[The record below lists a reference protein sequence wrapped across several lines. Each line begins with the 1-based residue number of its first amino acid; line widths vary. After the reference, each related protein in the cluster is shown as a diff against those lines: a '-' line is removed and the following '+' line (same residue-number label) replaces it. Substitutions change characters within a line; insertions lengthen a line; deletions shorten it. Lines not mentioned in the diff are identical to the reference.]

1 MISIRQ
7 MNIVYRKELL
17 DGIRDKR
24 AIFTAI
30 VIPLFSPLMIYFLF
44 NAMIDLREDLKETV
58 LMIAGASNAPDL
70 VEYIRQRNVK
80 IVEFEG
86 DADQAIRDKT
96 HNLIMFIPENYAS
109 RFSRSKPVSIKLFS
123 DSSRQTARSEY
134 RRAENMIEAYAR
146 TIGAMRLMARG
157 VSPGILGA
165 LEVREM
171 DMASKEDRSA
181 SALKFIPLFVIL
193 SAFVCGMGLA
203 IDSTAGERE
212 RFSIE
217 ALLVNPVKRSS
228 VVLGKWLSASTLAA
242 VGSIVTL
249 IFSFY
254 VMSLVPLEEM
264 GITFKPELSVMVSLS
279 LVMLPLALFASALLI
294 TMATFAKSFKDA
306 QSYMGFAI
314 LLPMVP
320 FMINQFNPIE
330 GSWTYLIPGFSQQ
343 TLMENVMSSK
353 VTEVW
358 QYAASALSALVLS
371 GVLLFASTKL
381 FSGEKII
388 YNK

>member
-44 NAMIDLREDLKETV
+44 NAMIDLREDLKETE

-70 VEYIRQRNVK
+70 VEYMRQRNVK

-86 DADQAIRDKT
+86 DAEQAIRDKT
-96 HNLIMFIPENYAS
+96 YNLVMLIPENYAS

-123 DSSRQTARSEY
+123 DSSRQTARAEY
-134 RRAENMIEAYAR
+134 RRAERMIEAYAR

-157 VSPGILGA
+157 VAPGILDA

-249 IFSFY
+249 MFSFY

-279 LVMLPLALFASALLI
+279 LVMLPLALFASSLLI

-320 FMINQFNPIE
+320 FMINQFSPIE

-353 VTEVW
+353 STEVW

-371 GVLLFASTKL
+371 GVMLFASTKL

>member
-1 MISIRQ
+1 MISLRQ

-44 NAMIDLREDLKETV
+44 NAMIDLREDLKETE
-58 LMIAGASNAPDL
+58 LMIAGASHAPDL
-70 VEYIRQRNVK
+70 VEYIRQRNVR
-80 IVEFEG
+80 VTSFEG
-86 DADQAIRDKT
+86 DAETAIMDKT
-96 HNLIMFIPENYAS
+96 HNLVMSIPENYAR
-109 RFSRSKPVSIKLFS
+109 RFSRSKSVSIRLYS
-123 DSSRQTARSEY
+123 DSSRQSARAEY
-134 RRAENMIEAYAR
+134 RRAERLIEGYAR
-146 TIGAMRLMARG
+146 TIGSMRLMARG
-157 VSPGILGA
+157 VSPAILSA

-171 DMASKEDRSA
+171 DLASKEDRSA

-217 ALLVNPVKRSS
+217 ALLVNPVRRSS
-228 VVLGKWLSASTLAA
+228 VVLGKWMSASTLAA

-249 IFSFY
+249 VFSFY

-264 GITFKPELSVMVSLS
+264 GITFRPELSVMVTLS
-279 LVMLPLALFASALLI
+279 LVVLPLALFASALLI

-320 FMINQFNPIE
+320 FMINQFSPIE
-330 GSWTYLIPGFSQQ
+330 GNWTYLIPGFSQQ

-353 VTEVW
+353 TTELW
-358 QYAASALSALVLS
+358 QYAASAFSALFLSAI
-371 GVLLFASTKL
+371 LLFVSTRL